1 MKSKKKKKQWTYIE
15 NRNRPTDIKN
25 KLMVTKG
32 EKGDGDKLGVWDEQV
47 HTIMPKIGDQQEFTM

>member
-1 MKSKKKKKQWTYIE
+1 
-15 NRNRPTDIKN
+15 
-25 KLMVTKG
+25 MVTKG